1 MEIRH
6 KNINGIELELVKK
19 TTITDW
25 WFGTFF
31 IFPYIG
37 NNDPDWPTNIF
48 QRGWNHQ
55 PDTEKMDFPASL
67 IAGG

>member
-1 MEIRH
+1 VVPKMKALWSEIVMHYMAMEIRH

-37 NNDPDWPTNIF
+37 NNDPD
-48 QRGWNHQ
+48 
-55 PDTEKMDFPASL
+55 
-67 IAGG
+67 